1 MTKFFNFILIRH
13 AQSEPV
19 PNLHQSQ
26 WGLTAAGE
34 ASCKEL
40 ASYLASQKTTHIY
53 SSPEHKTILT
63 SKITAA
69 HLGID
74 YQVQEGLQ
82 EQNNDGMGWFETA
95 DDFKAAVQKLF
106 EHPTKQV
113 FGPETALGAAD
124 RFKNALHTIAE
135 QHSDDNVI
143 AIVTHGR
150 VMTSFLQA
158 EGAVPEGVVP
168 FWRSLTFPDCTTIS
182 WPKVAIIGRQSFA

>member
-1 MTKFFNFILIRH
+1 MKFILIRH
-13 AQSEPV
+13 AQSA
-19 PNLHQSQ
+19 PNAHSHQSE

-34 ASCKEL
+34 ASCHEL
-40 ASYLASQKTTHIY
+40 AHYLKSQKTTHIY

-74 YQVQEGLQ
+74 YQVQDGLQ
-82 EQNNDGMGWFETA
+82 EQNNDGMGWFKTA

-106 EHPTKQV
+106 EHPTKQA
-113 FGPETALGAAD
+113 FGPETALEAAE
-124 RFKNALHTIAE
+124 RFRQALQTIAQ
-135 QHSDDNVI
+135 QHSKHAVI

-158 EGAVPEGVVP
+158 EDALPEGAVP
-168 FWRSLTFPDCTTIS
+168 FWRSLTFPDCITVS
-182 WPKVAIIGRQSFA
+182 WPKVAVIGRKSFP

>member
-1 MTKFFNFILIRH
+1 MKFILIRH
-13 AQSEPV
+13 AQSA
-19 PNLHQSQ
+19 PNAHSHQSE

-40 ASYLASQKTTHIY
+40 ASYLASQKSTHIY

-82 EQNNDGMGWFETA
+82 EQNNDGMGWFDTA
-95 DDFKAAVQKLF
+95 DNFKAAVQKLF

-113 FGPETALGAAD
+113 FGPETALEAAD
-124 RFKNALHTIAE
+124 RFKKALQTIAE
-135 QHSDDNVI
+135 QHSKDDVI
-143 AIVTHGR
+143 AIITHGR

-158 EGAVPEGVVP
+158 DRAVPEGAVP
-168 FWRSLTFPDCTTIS
+168 FWRSLTFPDCATIT
-182 WPKVAIIGRQSFA
+182 WPKVDIIGRQSFA